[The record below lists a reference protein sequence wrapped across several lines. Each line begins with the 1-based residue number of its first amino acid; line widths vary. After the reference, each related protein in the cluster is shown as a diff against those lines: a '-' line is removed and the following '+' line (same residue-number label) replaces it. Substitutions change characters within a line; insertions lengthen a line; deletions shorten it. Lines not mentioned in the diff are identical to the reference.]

1 MREMKTR
8 ISIIGS
14 GFVGQVI
21 GKGFL
26 RLRNRVIFYD
36 IVDKD
41 LPSFTKDINY
51 AIENSDISFICVP
64 TPTTDEGIDLSYIKE
79 ATMNIAIVLSRK
91 RGYHLV
97 VVKSTVV
104 PGTTEKVVIPILE
117 EYSGKSVREG
127 EIGVCMNPEFLTEI
141 ERSWTDEI
149 DYEIIYKKD
158 FFTEDRIVIGEYD
171 KKSGYILAEVY
182 KPLNKPIFRT
192 DLKTAEMIKYA
203 SNCMLATKISYW
215 NEIFLICKDLGID
228 SQIVANIVG
237 LDPRIGKYGTVH
249 GKAFGGKCLP
259 KDLKAFIAFAER
271 YREVKLL
278 KAVDEINEEMRE
290 RYGVRE

>member
-1 MREMKTR
+1 MREVKTR

-14 GFVGQVI
+14 GFVGQAI

-64 TPTTDEGIDLSYIKE
+64 TPTTPEGIDLSYIKE

-259 KDLKAFIAFAER
+259 KDLRAFIAFAER